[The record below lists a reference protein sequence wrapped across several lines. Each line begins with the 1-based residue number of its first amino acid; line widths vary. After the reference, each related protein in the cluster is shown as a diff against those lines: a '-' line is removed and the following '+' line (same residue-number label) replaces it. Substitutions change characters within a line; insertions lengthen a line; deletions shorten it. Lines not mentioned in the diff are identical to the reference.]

1 MNTNFVCLQFNL
13 KRAVETLVKKD
24 LKFLQPMYET
34 ITNSLESKSTK
45 IIVDIFSETLISDK
59 ILLKEAGLE
68 N

>member
-1 MNTNFVCLQFNL
+1 M

>member
-1 MNTNFVCLQFNL
+1 M

-34 ITNSLESKSTK
+34 ITNSLESNSTK

>member
-1 MNTNFVCLQFNL
+1 M

-34 ITNSLESKSTK
+34 ITNSLESKLTK